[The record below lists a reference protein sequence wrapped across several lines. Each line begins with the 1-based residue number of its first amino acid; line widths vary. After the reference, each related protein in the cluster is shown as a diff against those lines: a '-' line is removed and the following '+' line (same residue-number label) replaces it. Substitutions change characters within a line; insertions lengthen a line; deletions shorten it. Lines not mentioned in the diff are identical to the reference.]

1 MASIAEMASLAESK
15 KNKPSTK
22 KNKPF
27 TKKLSTKKV
36 KTVLNKL
43 SVLQQLKARSEMK
56 QYWQVKLAE
65 TKKMENRR
73 QKIAEKWNAP
83 DGGKEEAQKMKY
95 YEEVMNY
102 FRSDDLFVEG
112 EQKKRDYKQLQ
123 NEIIQAQQLANYI
136 IENATRQKGLF
147 SKVKTILN
155 GNKSRVAL
163 DNLYKELKKTRVVF
177 TAPGNVIDIVKDML
191 RMVEEVAKVSEG
203 LLLSKGSFQPFD
215 EELSV
220 ELKF

>member
-1 MASIAEMASLAESK
+1 M
-15 KNKPSTK
+15 
-22 KNKPF
+22 
-27 TKKLSTKKV
+27 
-36 KTVLNKL
+36 
-43 SVLQQLKARSEMK
+43 
-56 QYWQVKLAE
+56 
-65 TKKMENRR
+65 
-73 QKIAEKWNAP
+73 
-83 DGGKEEAQKMKY
+83 
-95 YEEVMNY
+95 
-102 FRSDDLFVEG
+102 
-112 EQKKRDYKQLQ
+112 
-123 NEIIQAQQLANYI
+123 ANYI